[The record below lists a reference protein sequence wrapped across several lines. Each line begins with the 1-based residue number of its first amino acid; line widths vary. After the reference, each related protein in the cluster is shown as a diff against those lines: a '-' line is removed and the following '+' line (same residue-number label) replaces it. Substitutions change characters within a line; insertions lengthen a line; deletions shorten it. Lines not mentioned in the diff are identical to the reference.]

1 MVNRR
6 VFVNRNDYSD
16 LIIIRLLG
24 LKSRWK
30 MRDEE
35 TIQSAIELLEGVFKR
50 LSIYCCKNPDAEG
63 VIGDVTTACEE
74 ILEAIDTLKRIEK

>member
-1 MVNRR
+1 
-6 VFVNRNDYSD
+6 
-16 LIIIRLLG
+16 
-24 LKSRWK
+24 

>member
-1 MVNRR
+1 
-6 VFVNRNDYSD
+6 
-16 LIIIRLLG
+16 
-24 LKSRWK
+24 

-74 ILEAIDTLKRIEK
+74 ILVAIDTLKRIEK